1 MVLLQEIYVK
11 IQSLEE
17 QKSCK
22 MGISYLERHQLLV
35 RRYTIEQVA
44 ATNLELRIRFKKQLH
59 VRNMHLSI
67 SKKDQVRIC
76 GFAYL

>member
-1 MVLLQEIYVK
+1 VICGLKKIDFDNIQEEYNV
-11 IQSLEE
+11 QLCTVV
-17 QKSCK
+17 SC
-22 MGISYLERHQLLV
+22 HQLLV
-35 RRYTIEQVA
+35 RRYTTEQVA

-59 VRNMHLSI
+59 VRNTHLPI

>member
-1 MVLLQEIYVK
+1 MSSSVP
-11 IQSLEE
+11 S
-17 QKSCK
+17 SAA
-22 MGISYLERHQLLV
+22 
-35 RRYTIEQVA
+35 TEQVA

-59 VRNMHLSI
+59 VRNTHLSI